1 VVQIKALLR
10 EVAQEDAGRRRRRG
24 ACHIVPR
31 HEYFATYEPPA
42 LNALGEYVLFGE
54 VARQM
59 LSALRGSGTDSVR
72 GRKVRSLMADMEK
85 VTNIL
90 LDAERWNLR

>member
-1 VVQIKALLR
+1 MTSITFKNSSELR
-10 EVAQEDAGRRRRRG
+10 ARRPGISNRVLKDA
-24 ACHIVPR
+24 
-31 HEYFATYEPPA
+31 
-42 LNALGEYVLFGE
+42 
-54 VARQM
+54 VARHM
-59 LSALRGSGTDSVR
+59 FSALRGSGTDSVR

>member
-24 ACHIVPR
+24 ACHTVPR
-31 HEYFATYEPPA
+31 HEYFATYEPTAP
-42 LNALGEYVLFGE
+42 NALGEYVLFGG

-59 LSALRGSGTDSVR
+59 FSALRGSGTDSVR

>member
-1 VVQIKALLR
+1 MQIKALLR
-10 EVAQEDAGRRRRRG
+10 GVAQEDVGQRRRRG
-24 ACHIVPR
+24 ACRAVLR
-31 HEYFATYEPPA
+31 REYFATYEPTA
-42 LNALGEYVLFGE
+42 FNALGEYALFGG

-72 GRKVRSLMADMEK
+72 GEKVRSLMADMEK

-90 LDAERWNLR
+90 LNAERWNLR

>member
-1 VVQIKALLR
+1 MVQIKALLR
-10 EVAQEDAGRRRRRG
+10 EVAQEDVGRLRRRG
-24 ACHIVPR
+24 ACYTVPR
-31 HEYFATYEPPA
+31 HEYFATYEPTA
-42 LNALGEYVLFGE
+42 FNASGEYALFGG

-59 LSALRGSGTDSVR
+59 LSALRDSGKDSVR

>member
-1 VVQIKALLR
+1 
-10 EVAQEDAGRRRRRG
+10 
-24 ACHIVPR
+24 
-31 HEYFATYEPPA
+31 
-42 LNALGEYVLFGE
+42 LGEYVLFGG

-59 LSALRGSGTDSVR
+59 FSALRGSGTDSVR